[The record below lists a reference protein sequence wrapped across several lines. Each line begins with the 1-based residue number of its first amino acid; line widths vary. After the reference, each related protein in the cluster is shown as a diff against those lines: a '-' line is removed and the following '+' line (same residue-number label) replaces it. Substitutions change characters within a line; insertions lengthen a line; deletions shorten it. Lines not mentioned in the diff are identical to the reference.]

1 MAQLINLGSTQ
12 APYWEIEKTI
22 AAGQRVKIDYVTDLF
37 QLLYASNGGALKVSF
52 GGSAVDTPFSAG
64 MGYRLSEPVQFI
76 ELWNDSAA
84 SITVRFVLGIGEVRD
99 SRLTVSGVINT
110 NIVSTGGFSK
120 VTGGTYN
127 ANKTLTLPANCKLDL
142 QVVSGNITVDIA
154 DVASLGAVAVSGLT
168 IPAGAAWDFSANV
181 DCGGSITASSASYNM
196 TISEV

>member
-22 AAGQRVKIDYVTDLF
+22 AAGQRIKIDYVTDLF

-84 SITVRFVLGIGEVRD
+84 SLTVRFVLGIGEVRD

-110 NIVSTGGFSK
+110 NVISTAGYSK
-120 VTGGTYN
+120 VTGGTYT
-127 ANKTLTLPANCKLDL
+127 ANNTLILPANSKLDI
-142 QVVSGNITVDIA
+142 QVVSGSVTIDITDNA
-154 DVASLGAVAVSGLT
+154 GLGAVNVSSLT

-181 DCGGSITASSASYNM
+181 DCGGTVSASSATYNM